1 MGLWSV
7 IAKNEFLRR
16 TSKFRRNRILFI
28 AILYVV
34 MLIWG
39 FILAPLLFDSF
50 MPTLAENESIQ
61 PYIIPAVALIIEY
74 MLMIFFLILMFYPL
88 NYIYRQSEIGH
99 KEMILAAPITAGDI
113 FLGEF
118 IGKLPFMFVYVLG
131 LTPAIVGLINPL
143 INLTF
148 IQTLIIYIDV
158 FGMCVFALLL
168 GSILS
173 SWIEHKIADSE
184 KFRDLA
190 KTLIMILSIG
200 MVALIYGLQYFFKYL
215 MDNPELKNW
224 LSFYPAHWFSNII
237 LYVLEPSLLDSYIL
251 NIWMSLGLVLTIPLF
266 IFYLSYKKANS
277 FYSLEGKSEKVS
289 TSTIIEGES
298 RIYGFFRKFIGNKW
312 EGLVIVQFKEFFRK
326 KENISK
332 LVYVIGIIAF
342 FGLVYPLVMPG
353 FGENGSQ
360 IISTAIFTL
369 MRTFMGGFM
378 LSIMFG
384 NYVFVG
390 SKDLLWVYKKSP
402 RHINGLVYSYLLS
415 LVILL
420 ILMDIGLTI
429 AFSIILKF
437 IIIDML
443 TSFIAF
449 LFSAIFA
456 IALTIGVQC
465 FRPAFEEKGKNMG
478 GNMFITI
485 VIQIAE
491 FIGFIFLIA
500 ELFSK
505 LPTSNWG
512 IYGLLAIFIGIQAL
526 IAIPIFLFGLRK
538 LKRIE

>member
-1 MGLWSV
+1 MGLWKV
-7 IAKNEFLRR
+7 IAKNELKRR
-16 TSKFRRNRILFI
+16 TSKFRRHRLLFFV
-28 AILYVV
+28 ILYG
-34 MLIWG
+34 MLLIWG

-50 MPTLAENESIQ
+50 MPTLAQSEIFK
-61 PYIIPAVALIIEY
+61 PFIVPAVALIIEY
-74 MLMIFFLILMFYPL
+74 MLMIFFIIIILYPL
-88 NYIYRQSEIGH
+88 NFIYRKAEIGH
-99 KEMILAAPITAGDI
+99 KEMILAAPVTAGDI
-113 FLGEF
+113 FFGEF
-118 IGKLPFMFVYVLG
+118 VGKLPFILLYVLG

-143 INLTF
+143 IDLIL
-148 IQTLIIYIDV
+148 IQSLVIYIDI
-158 FGMCVFALLL
+158 FGMCLFALLV

-184 KFRDLA
+184 KYRDFA
-190 KTLIMILSIG
+190 KVLLMIISIG
-200 MVALIYGLQYFFKYL
+200 MVALIYSLQYFFKYL
-215 MDNPELKNW
+215 LEHPELKNW
-224 LSFYPAHWFSNII
+224 LSFYPAYWFSNII
-237 LYVLEPSLLDSYIL
+237 IYILEPSLLESSIL
-251 NIWMSLGLVLTIPLF
+251 NIWMNIGLVIIIPLLVLYF
-266 IFYLSYKKANS
+266 SYRKANA
-277 FYSLEGKSEKVS
+277 FYSLEAGTEKG
-289 TSTIIEGES
+289 TTIIKEES
-298 RIYGFFRKFIGNKW
+298 RLYGFFRMFIGKKW
-312 EGLVIVQFKEFFRK
+312 EGLIIVQFKEFFRK

-332 LVYVIGIIAF
+332 LVYVIGIVIF
-342 FGLVYPLVMPG
+342 FGIVYPLVMPKG
-353 FGENGSQ
+353 TDSQ
-360 IISTAIFTL
+360 SIATAISAL
-369 MRTFMGGFM
+369 MRTFMGGFI
-378 LSIMFG
+378 LSIIFG
-384 NYVFVG
+384 QYIFVG

>member
-1 MGLWSV
+1 MGLWKV
-7 IAKNEFLRR
+7 IAKNELKRR
-16 TSKFRRNRILFI
+16 TSKFRRHRLLFFV
-28 AILYVV
+28 ILYG
-34 MLIWG
+34 MLLIWG

-50 MPTLAENESIQ
+50 MPTLAQSEIFK
-61 PYIIPAVALIIEY
+61 PFIVPAVALIIEY
-74 MLMIFFLILMFYPL
+74 MLMIFFIIIILYPL
-88 NYIYRQSEIGH
+88 NFIYRKAEIGH
-99 KEMILAAPITAGDI
+99 KEMILAAPVTAGDI
-113 FLGEF
+113 FFGEF
-118 IGKLPFMFVYVLG
+118 VGKLPFILLYVLG

-143 INLTF
+143 IDLIL
-148 IQTLIIYIDV
+148 IQSLVIYIDI
-158 FGMCVFALLL
+158 FGMCLFALLV

-184 KFRDLA
+184 KYRDFA
-190 KTLIMILSIG
+190 KVLLMIISIG
-200 MVALIYGLQYFFKYL
+200 MVALIYSLQYFFKYL
-215 MDNPELKNW
+215 LEHPELKNW
-224 LSFYPAHWFSNII
+224 LSFYPAYWFSNII
-237 LYVLEPSLLDSYIL
+237 IYILEPSLLESSIL
-251 NIWMSLGLVLTIPLF
+251 NIWMNIGLVIIIPLLVLYF
-266 IFYLSYKKANS
+266 SYRKANA
-277 FYSLEGKSEKVS
+277 FYSLEAGTEKG
-289 TSTIIEGES
+289 TTIIKEES
-298 RIYGFFRKFIGNKW
+298 RLYGFFRMFIGKKW
-312 EGLVIVQFKEFFRK
+312 EGLIIVQFKEFFRK

-332 LVYVIGIIAF
+332 LVYVIGIVLF
-342 FGLVYPLVMPG
+342 FGIVYPLVMPG
-353 FGENGSQ
+353 GNGGQ
-360 IISTAIFTL
+360 LITTAISAL
-369 MRTFMGGFM
+369 MRTFMGGFI
-378 LSIMFG
+378 LSIIFG
-384 NYVFVG
+384 QYIFVG